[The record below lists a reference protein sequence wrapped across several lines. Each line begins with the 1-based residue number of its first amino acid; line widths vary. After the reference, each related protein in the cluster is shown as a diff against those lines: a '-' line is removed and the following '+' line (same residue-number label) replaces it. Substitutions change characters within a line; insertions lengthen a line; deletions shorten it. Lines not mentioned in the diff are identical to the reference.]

1 MCKRGAKCMNER
13 PDPKACFDPKACLQ
27 PSLKRSEMQAR
38 GAAAN
43 RNAGR
48 TARIPGK
55 APARDR
61 HATTATNKNGQSS
74 TAAHR
79 NEVAA
84 GKFANPDAWRF
95 HAIAT
100 PPRVAG
106 VVSRK
111 RRIVVSSNV

>member
-1 MCKRGAKCMNER
+1 MNER
-13 PDPKACFDPKACLQ
+13 PDPKACLQ